1 MTTTAETTAPVRHLS
16 WIDATSVVIGIVIGS
31 GIFMAPALVAMNTSS
46 VGVMMAAWALGGLL
60 CLCGALCYAE
70 LSTMHPHAGGEY
82 VYLSRA
88 FGPVV
93 GFLFV
98 WARVGVI
105 QSGSIAAAAYIFGI
119 YATRILPAG
128 AQSPM
133 LYALAATVVLTVLNA
148 AGLRTSKWT
157 QNLLTAAKVLGVA
170 GIVVVGVLFGSKGSV
185 APLGNV
191 EAPGLGAFGLAM
203 VFVLYTFGG
212 WNEAAYVAGEVRSPH
227 RNMLRVLIASILA
240 LTVLY
245 IGVNLAYVH
254 VLGMEGMRGSGAV
267 AADAMERSIGS
278 GGGLAVSILV
288 AVSALGA
295 TSACIF
301 TGARSVWAV
310 GDDFPVLGLLARRN
324 GRLAT
329 PLNAIVVQGVVAAV
343 LICLPAM
350 GGGVREALGSGFE
363 VAVKYT
369 APVFWSFMLL
379 TGLAVSVLRWKNPD
393 ARRPFRVP
401 LYPAPLILFLVMCGW
416 MIYSS
421 IMYAQWEALAGLGV
435 LAIGVPVYLLLWW
448 RDRRLLAGGS

>member
-31 GIFMAPALVAMNTSS
+31 GIFMTPALVAMNTSS
-46 VGVMMAAWALGGLL
+46 VGMMMAAWALGGLL

-105 QSGSIAAAAYIFGI
+105 QSGAIVAAAYVFGSYATQILSLGANSSMI
-119 YATRILPAG
+119 YAL
-128 AQSPM
+128 S
-133 LYALAATVVLTVLNA
+133 ATVVLTVLNA

-170 GIVVVGVLFGSKGSV
+170 GIVVVGMLYGSKGAA
-185 APLGNV
+185 APVGAG

-227 RNMLRVLIASILA
+227 RNMLRVMIVSILT

-245 IGVNLAYVH
+245 VAVNFAYLH
-254 VLGMEGMRGSGAV
+254 VLGFEGMRSSWPIASEAMKQSIGKSGAV
-267 AADAMERSIGS
+267 
-278 GGGLAVSILV
+278 AVSILV
-288 AVSALGA
+288 GVSALGA

-301 TGARSVWAV
+301 TGARGIWAIG
-310 GDDFPVLGLLARRN
+310 GDFQTLGLLARRN

-329 PLNAIVVQGVVAAV
+329 PLNAIVLQGSIAVLLILLPGVGESFKAAV
-343 LICLPAM
+343 D
-350 GGGVREALGSGFE
+350 
-363 VAVKYT
+363 YT
-369 APVFWSFMLL
+369 APVFWAFMFMV
-379 TGLAVSVLRWKNPD
+379 GLSVFVLRRKNPD

-401 LYPAPLILFLVMCGW
+401 LYPAPMILLMAMCGW
-416 MIYSS
+416 MVYSA
-421 IMYAQWEALAGLGV
+421 INYAKLPALAGVGV
-435 LAIGVPVYLLLWW
+435 LAAGVPVYALLRW
-448 RDRRLLAGGS
+448 RDRGRTKEM

>member
-31 GIFMAPALVAMNTSS
+31 GIFIAPALVAQNTSS
-46 VGVMMAAWALGGLL
+46 AGVMMAAWGLGGLL

-105 QSGSIAAAAYIFGI
+105 QSGAIVAAAYVFGNYATELLSLGPQSPAI
-119 YATRILPAG
+119 YAL
-128 AQSPM
+128 S
-133 LYALAATVVLTVLNA
+133 ATVILTVLNA

-170 GIVVVGVLFGSKGSV
+170 GIVVVGVMYGSQGGGQP
-185 APLGNV
+185 AGNGDP
-191 EAPGLGAFGLAM
+191 PGLSAFGLAM

-227 RNMLRVLIASILA
+227 RNMLRVMIVSILT

-245 IGVNLAYVH
+245 ITVNFAYLR
-254 VLGMEGMRGSGAV
+254 VLGFEGMRSSWPIASAAVTESIGKPGAV
-267 AADAMERSIGS
+267 
-278 GGGLAVSILV
+278 AVSILV

-301 TGARSVWAV
+301 TGARGIWAIG
-310 GDDFPVLGLLARRN
+310 GDFRTLGLLARRN

-329 PLNAIVVQGVVAAV
+329 PLNAIVLQGAIAVLLILLPGVGESFKAAV
-343 LICLPAM
+343 D
-350 GGGVREALGSGFE
+350 
-363 VAVKYT
+363 YT
-369 APVFWSFMLL
+369 APVFWAFMFMV
-379 TGLAVSVLRWKNPD
+379 GLSVFVLRYRNPD

-401 LYPAPLILFLVMCGW
+401 LYPAPMLLLMAMCGW
-416 MIYSS
+416 MVYSA
-421 IMYAQWEALAGLGV
+421 IDYAKLPALAGLGV
-435 LAIGVPVYLLLWW
+435 LAAGLPVYLLLRW
-448 RDRRLLAGGS
+448 RNRARMGPGD